1 MTTSVY
7 SLASDMDVRLAE
19 MRGLVS
25 RAEKAFDTDEKLY
38 DLLCRAGSVLLVS
51 ALEGFIKDVN
61 VAIQTDL
68 NLNVASFSAMP
79 RRMQKEFT
87 DKIAYYDSVPE
98 VEMQKRSA
106 QLSRFFNLNSVN
118 IDMGAFP
125 YKENVNK
132 NPSANVID
140 IAFHKYG
147 IQSVMHCLAGSRF
160 EVVFDNDNVTDF
172 LLRREIKR
180 MRATLFRFPYR
191 SLPKAFEMTDWVPS
205 KGQVVPVSL
214 WHTFLENILGRRHA
228 VVHADTRGNPT
239 SWQALNDDINKMD
252 IMFNA
257 LLLAV
262 ASLLGA
268 DL

>member
-1 MTTSVY
+1 
-7 SLASDMDVRLAE
+7 MDVRLAE
-19 MRGLVS
+19 MRALVS
-25 RAEKAFDTDEKLY
+25 RAEKAFDADEDLY

-61 VAIQTDL
+61 VAVQTDL
-68 NLNVASFSAMP
+68 NLNIASFAEMP
-79 RRMQKEFT
+79 KRMQKGFA
-87 DKIAYYDSVPE
+87 DKIAFFENVPE
-98 VEMQKRSA
+98 AETQKRSV
-106 QLSRFFNLNSVN
+106 QLVRFFSANSVN

-132 NPSANVID
+132 NPSPTIID
-140 IAFHKYG
+140 SAFSKFG
-147 IQSVMHCLAGSRF
+147 IRSALHCLSGSRF
-160 EVVFDNDNVTDF
+160 EVVFDNDGATDL

-180 MRATLFRFPYR
+180 MRATLFHFPYR
-191 SLPKAFEMTDWVPS
+191 SLPSDFAMTDWVPS
-205 KGQVVPVSL
+205 KGKVIPVSL

-228 VVHADTRGNPT
+228 VVHADTRSNPT
-239 SWQALNDDINKMD
+239 SWQALNDDINKLD